1 MPLKSANGAVRCC
14 SKNGRTCVTPKS
26 CMETTFA
33 MAQAE
38 CSAIEMRICTAEELE
53 RNKCCNTGCGFD
65 DKLTW
70 HTDSTSTTTTT
81 TATTTTTITKT
92 TEPKGINFV
101 TQYSFLVKSTKV
113 NV

>member
-1 MPLKSANGAVRCC
+1 
-14 SKNGRTCVTPKS
+14 
-26 CMETTFA
+26 MEKTFA

-70 HTDSTSTTTTT
+70 HTDSAKT
-81 TATTTTTITKT
+81 TAPSGEFKVPYFLDIFASRIAKL
-92 TEPKGINFV
+92 IFV
-101 TQYSFLVKSTKV
+101 LIFECEHSGYFSM
-113 NV
+113 